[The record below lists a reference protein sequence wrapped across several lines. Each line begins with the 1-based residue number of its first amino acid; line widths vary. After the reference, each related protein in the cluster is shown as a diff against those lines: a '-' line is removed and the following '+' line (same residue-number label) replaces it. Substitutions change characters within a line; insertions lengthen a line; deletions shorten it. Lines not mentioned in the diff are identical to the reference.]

1 MKLLRIYSDLAKAR
15 LSSLVVM
22 TAAVGFIVPEEGV
35 RWALLFATV
44 LGTALVAGGAGAFNM
59 VIERD
64 RDAQMER
71 TKKRPI
77 PAGEIGVLH
86 ASVFALVTA
95 LAGLAILLFAVGPKP
110 AELALYCILL
120 YALIYTPLKAHS
132 SLNTIVGAVVGAI
145 PPMIGWVA
153 STGRI
158 DFGALVLAAVLFVW
172 QIPHFLSLAWMYR
185 EDYARGGYA
194 MLSVVDPSGRSTVR
208 MSLLYSIALIPIGIV
223 AVAAGMAGVFFGIGA
238 LLLGLM
244 MTHLAIKFMRS
255 KGQKEARGLF
265 FASLLYLPL
274 LLGLM
279 VADRGAI
286 PAVDARGIHSRE
298 RIEVS
303 DTAAIAAIADAMDAR
318 MVRAAET
325 LPDSDNA
332 RPE

>member
-1 MKLLRIYSDLAKAR
+1 MKLLRIYSELAKAR

-22 TAAVGFIVPEEGV
+22 TAAVGFIVPEERV
-35 RWALLFATV
+35 RWGLLFATV

-59 VIERD
+59 VMERD
-64 RDAQMER
+64 RDALMLR

-86 ASVFALVTA
+86 ASLFALVTG
-95 LAGLAILLFAVGPKP
+95 LAGLAILFFAVGPKP

-120 YALIYTPLKAHS
+120 YVLIYTPLKAYS
-132 SLNTIVGAVVGAI
+132 SLNTLVGAVVGAI

-185 EDYARGGYA
+185 EDYERGGYA
-194 MLSVVDPSGRSTVR
+194 MLSVIDPSGRSTVR
-208 MSLLYSIALIPIGIV
+208 MSLLYSLALIPIGIV

-238 LLLGLM
+238 FLLGLM
-244 MTHLAIKFMRS
+244 MTHLGIKFMRS

-265 FASLLYLPL
+265 FASLLYLPV

-279 VADRGAI
+279 VADRGPI
-286 PAVDARGIHSRE
+286 PIVEARGVYTSE
-298 RIEVS
+298 RIAVTDPG
-303 DTAAIAAIADAMDAR
+303 DTAAIVDTD
-318 MVRAAET
+318 ET
-325 LPDSDNA
+325 PASA
-332 RPE
+332 TSRPE